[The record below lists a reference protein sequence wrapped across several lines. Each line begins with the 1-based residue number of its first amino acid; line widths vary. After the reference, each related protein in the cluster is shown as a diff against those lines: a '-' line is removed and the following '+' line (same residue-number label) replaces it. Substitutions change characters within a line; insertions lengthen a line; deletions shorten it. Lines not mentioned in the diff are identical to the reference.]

1 MPPYSI
7 RLRLH
12 RYYRAKHSNCTIKH
26 PKGTLYLNGKVHVT
40 RGIDY
45 VNSVIFPDTVICSRL
60 NDNSPRLLLLH
71 PVHGGRIIMRRTQSV
86 TPPGVK
92 SDSFGWRVLTS
103 VNMRPS

>member
-45 VNSVIFPDTVICSRL
+45 INSVIFPDTVSGSRL
-60 NDNSPRLLLLH
+60 NGNSPLRSEEHTSELQSRGHLVCRLLLEKKNKLKN
-71 PVHGGRIIMRRTQSV
+71 IKTRT
-86 TPPGVK
+86 
-92 SDSFGWRVLTS
+92 
-103 VNMRPS
+103 